1 LSENRRGILLT
12 HTVSIDKHVRRP
24 RPASCFASTCP
35 TVRGYWL
42 FEDASSRLHHVAT
55 GLL

>member
-1 LSENRRGILLT
+1 LSENRRGIFLT
-12 HTVSIDKHVRRP
+12 RTVSIDKHVRRL
-24 RPASCFASTCP
+24 RPASCFASTCS